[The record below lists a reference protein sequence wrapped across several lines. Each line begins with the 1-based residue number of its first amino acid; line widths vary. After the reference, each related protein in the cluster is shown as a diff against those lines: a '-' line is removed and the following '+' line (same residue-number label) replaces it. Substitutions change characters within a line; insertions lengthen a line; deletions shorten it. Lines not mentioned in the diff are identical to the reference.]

1 MSKFKP
7 FSTIKTSMDYPNN
20 CFLEEYEEQESMNS
34 FSGKPYH
41 ARKEFVG
48 LSTRRHGIDVYVL
61 PTKKDGVLVWKW
73 SASQAGAKH
82 LPSGGYKF
90 SNYSRQW
97 QDGFTN
103 TFEEGQE
110 IVTKLYQKWMDERPT
125 A

>member
-7 FSTIKTSMDYPNN
+7 FTTFNTSMDYPNN
-20 CFLEEYEEQESMNS
+20 CFLEEYVEEESINS
-34 FSGKPYH
+34 FNGKPYH

-61 PTKKDGVLVWKW
+61 PTKKDGTLCWKW

-82 LPSGGYKF
+82 LSNGGYKF
-90 SNYSRQW
+90 TNYSRQW
-97 QDGFTN
+97 QEGFAD
-103 TFEEGQE
+103 TFEEGQQ
-110 IVTKLYQKWMDERPT
+110 IVTDLYAKWMDERPE